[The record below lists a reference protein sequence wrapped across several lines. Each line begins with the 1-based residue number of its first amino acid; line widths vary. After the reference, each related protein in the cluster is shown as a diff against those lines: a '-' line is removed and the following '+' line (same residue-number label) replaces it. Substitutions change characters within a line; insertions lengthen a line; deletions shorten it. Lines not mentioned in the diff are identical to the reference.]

1 LQALR
6 MRTERG
12 ACHSED
18 LSELRVHSKKGRTS
32 SWPPVP
38 ARNRWKS
45 VGLNK
50 GAPRPGGKKDGPR
63 GSLTEQR
70 GERPCRNIRQRFERW
85 GVLFRAGTALP
96 CGMCRCL
103 GAARSLCR
111 KPSACRRARFGQCR
125 CGTARRSLGV
135 GNAVPSRDCIS
146 FRGRDEVMGRSG
158 KPDAPGDPAP
168 PRFGS
173 DDASKLRLT
182 RLVELNLSGW
192 REPEYGSTG
201 PYQIRR
207 NRRFATS
214 TKNRLWHL
222 SDVPTGSEIVR

>member
-70 GERPCRNIRQRFERW
+70 GAAVPEYPAALRALGGAVPRWDCTPLWYVPMPGRREIIVSETVGVPASTLRAVPLRNSPKIVGGWECCSESGLHF
-85 GVLFRAGTALP
+85 FP
-96 CGMCRCL
+96 
-103 GAARSLCR
+103 RS
-111 KPSACRRARFGQCR
+111 
-125 CGTARRSLGV
+125 RRSHGSLWQT
-135 GNAVPSRDCIS
+135 RC
-146 FRGRDEVMGRSG
+146 
-158 KPDAPGDPAP
+158 PG
-168 PRFGS
+168 GS
-173 DDASKLRLT
+173 CTAS
-182 RLVELNLSGW
+182 
-192 REPEYGSTG
+192 
-201 PYQIRR
+201 IR
-207 NRRFATS
+207 
-214 TKNRLWHL
+214 
-222 SDVPTGSEIVR
+222 